1 MKNLKQ
7 FVFVSLSILSLTAFS
22 QKQITVIET
31 AQPMC
36 KDTQQVSF
44 ATVIPQTNLKESEK
58 NWLKYLSNG
67 SKGKAVIVNGDNLQ
81 TGVVNKNISVNPFD
95 VYSKL
100 RETNEGV
107 QLTVWFPENS
117 AVFTSKEQNTGVN
130 QAMEKYIHDF
140 GVQEY
145 KRVVQRELKA
155 EQEKQKNLESEL
167 AGLIKA
173 EEKSIKTVSQ
183 NERSTERANLAIATN
198 NSDIQNSSDKI
209 SNQKDNV
216 DRNAADANATKG
228 AKKTLGELEDDKKD
242 LQKQN
247 EKQGK
252 QMDSRDKENR
262 AEERSMVGS
271 KEKQAAKTE
280 AIEKQKVIVAEVQA
294 KLNNIK

>member
-1 MKNLKQ
+1 MKNLKRL
-7 FVFVSLSILSLTAFS
+7 VFASLSIISITAFA
-22 QKQITVIET
+22 QTPITVTET

-44 ATVIPQTNLKESEK
+44 ATVIPQTNLKEAEK

-67 SKGKAVIVNGDNLQ
+67 SKGKAVVVNGDNLQ
-81 TGVVNKNISVNPFD
+81 TGAVNKNISANPFD

-100 RETNEGV
+100 RETTEGV
-107 QLTVWFPENS
+107 LLTVWFPENS
-117 AVFTSKEQNTGVN
+117 PVFTTKQQNTGVN

-167 AGLIKA
+167 ARLIKD

-183 NERSTERANLAIATN
+183 NERTTERANQAIATN

-209 SNQKDNV
+209 MKSI
-216 DRNAADANATKG
+216 
-228 AKKTLGELEDDKKD
+228 
-242 LQKQN
+242 
-247 EKQGK
+247 
-252 QMDSRDKENR
+252 M
-262 AEERSMVGS
+262 
-271 KEKQAAKTE
+271 
-280 AIEKQKVIVAEVQA
+280 
-294 KLNNIK
+294 